1 MGMGGNLCK
10 SLPHDPQ
17 AAESAI
23 PMTIKTS
30 STIAAVLLLIGCS
43 ETSDP
48 QQQAEALLSGAETG
62 DVSTVERLLGSR
74 VDANVRNSCQWTPLM
89 MAAVHGH
96 VETVER
102 LLAAGADVDAVDQGG
117 YTALL
122 LAASNNHTAVMQQLL
137 AQGAMIDA
145 KEQTQGYT
153 PLIWAAHRGHQE
165 AVALL
170 LERGADTTLPD
181 FEAKTAADHAREQG
195 HGQILELLK
204 PKTASM
210 ESGPSSGPSS
220 DSSRSAS

>member
-1 MGMGGNLCK
+1 
-10 SLPHDPQ
+10 
-17 AAESAI
+17 
-23 PMTIKTS
+23 
-30 STIAAVLLLIGCS
+30 
-43 ETSDP
+43 
-48 QQQAEALLSGAETG
+48 
-62 DVSTVERLLGSR
+62 
-74 VDANVRNSCQWTPLM
+74 M

-102 LLAAGADVDAVDQGG
+102 LLAAGAEVDAVDQGG

-122 LAASNNHTAVMQQLL
+122 LAASNNHTVVMQQLL
-137 AQGAMIDA
+137 AQGAMIDV

-153 PLIWAAHRGHQE
+153 PLIWATHRGHQE

-204 PKTASM
+204 PKTAGV
-210 ESGPSSGPSS
+210 EKRAPSS
-220 DSSRSAS
+220 DPNRDSNHNFSNSAS